1 MRPIAYVETSV
12 IGYLTAWPSRD
23 VVVAAYQQVTREWW
37 QDARDRFELVA
48 SELVVTEAAAGDPDA
63 ANSRLA
69 ALESVTLLEATDGA
83 AELAQR
89 LLELEA
95 VPHNAADDAAH
106 IAIAVANGVDY
117 LVIWNFRHIANATMR
132 SRIEHVCRQAG
143 YEPAI
148 ICTPSELMES
158 DHAEPTG

>member
-1 MRPIAYVETSV
+1 MRPIACVETSV
-12 IGYLTAWPSRD
+12 VSYLTAWPSQD

-37 QDARDRFELVA
+37 QDARDGFELVA
-48 SELVVTEAAAGDPDA
+48 SELVVAEAAAGDQDA

-83 AELAQR
+83 AKLAHR
-89 LLELEA
+89 LLDQEA

-106 IAIAVANGVDY
+106 IAVANGVDY
-117 LVIWNFRHIANATMR
+117 LVTWNFHHIANATMR

-158 DHAEPTG
+158 DNTGAPD